1 MKCKHCNAE
10 IPNDSNFCEFC
21 GKKVKKRMPWWGILL
36 IVLGIIFQLIFVFG
50 VVMYYVN
57 DMDYEEPNTWAVE
70 NDNDNV
76 VEEVEPATEEVA
88 APADERNYY
97 PADEEIY

>member
-21 GKKVKKRMPWWGILL
+21 GAKVKKRMPWWGILL

-50 VVMYYVN
+50 VVMYYVY
-57 DMDYEEPNTWAVE
+57 DMDHEEVNTWAVE
-70 NDNDNV
+70 NDNV
-76 VEEVEPATEEVA
+76 VYGVDSVTEEVA

-97 PADEEIY
+97 PAEEEIY

>member
-1 MKCKHCNAE
+1 M
-10 IPNDSNFCEFC
+10 
-21 GKKVKKRMPWWGILL
+21 L